1 MVEETNEVAQKSE
14 AEEEVEVQQSQEEE
28 IIFEASD
35 TKEKEQKLIEIFLQE
50 ISPLG
55 SAVIKFSERLQ
66 VIEKA
71 IIVSF
76 IQNSEEESVG
86 FKHEVESLTPD

>member
-1 MVEETNEVAQKSE
+1 MVEETNEAAQVSG

-76 IQNSEEESVG
+76 I
-86 FKHEVESLTPD
+86 